1 MSLKIFTGSIS
12 SFKASFVA
20 DAVSGRGVRGDH
32 SGFLFELPKNLKL
45 GPKKH
50 ADRMRN
56 LKINCALK
64 KGAKFEI
71 ETYSR

>member
-1 MSLKIFTGSIS
+1 LGLKIFTGSIS
-12 SFKASFVA
+12 SLKASFVA

-32 SGFLFELPKNLKL
+32 SGFLFELPKNLTL

-50 ADRMRN
+50 ADSMRY

-71 ETYSR
+71 ETYNR